1 MNKMIFAG
9 VVSLALI
16 TSCNMENENPLLTES
31 TLPYG
36 APQFDK
42 IKTEH
47 YIPAF
52 KKGIEEGKAEIDAIV
67 ANPEEPTFENTIE
80 ALEYSGETFGRVS
93 GIFYNILEADSNEE
107 LQKIA
112 EEIAPLQNEYSMY
125 IALNE
130 GLFQRVKAVYDK
142 RESLGLAPEQMKLL
156 VDTYKSFSR
165 NGANLSPEDKERYSE
180 LNEKLSL
187 ATLKFGNNVL
197 AATNAYSM
205 NITDESELEGL
216 PDYVIALGK
225 ETAEAKGQE
234 GWTFDL
240 SAPSVSSFLKYS
252 ACRDLR
258 RQMSIAYNTR
268 AVGGDS
274 DNTDIVKEIVNLRL
288 QIANILGYPTYAD
301 YALEERM
308 LKTPSQVDE
317 FLQELMGPSLPKAKE
332 EINAIY
338 EYAKENGFDDTAIRS
353 WDFNYWAEKYKNEKY
368 ALSESDLKPY
378 LQLEN
383 CIDAVFGLAERL
395 YGLQFE
401 ERKDIPAYHK
411 DVKVYDVKDENGRH
425 MALFYAD
432 FFPRASKRSGAWMT
446 EFRGQ
451 SIKDGVERRP
461 FISIVTNLSKPT
473 GGEPS
478 LLTHDELETFLH
490 EFGHA
495 LHGMLAESR
504 YPSQAGTNVSRD
516 FVELPSQIMENYA
529 YEQEYLSGFAR
540 HYKTGEII
548 PAELVDRVIA
558 ARNYNSA
565 YLQVRQLHFGILDM
579 SWHECTQVPS
589 DGTVEYE
596 SKVLEPYAVFPQVPG
611 TSIST
616 SITHLFSGG
625 YAAGYYSYKWAEV
638 LEADAFSLFKEKGIF
653 NHEVSYSFRDNILSR
668 GSEEDEA
675 VLYRNFRGHD
685 PQPSALLEKLGISG
699 KD

>member
-1 MNKMIFAG
+1 MNKTIVAG
-9 VVSLALI
+9 LAMLALM
-16 TSCNMENENPLLTES
+16 TSCNMENENPLLSES
-31 TLPYG
+31 PLPYG

-42 IKTEH
+42 IRTEH
-47 YIPAF
+47 YVPAF
-52 KKGIEEGKAEIDAIV
+52 EKAIESGKAEIDAII
-67 ANPEEPTFENTIE
+67 ANQEEPTFENTIE
-80 ALEYSGETFGRVS
+80 ALEYAGEAYNNVAS
-93 GIFYNILEADSNEE
+93 IFYNVLEADSNDE
-107 LQKIA
+107 LQNIA
-112 EEIAPLQNEYSMY
+112 EQLAPMENEYSMY

-130 GLFQRVKAVYDK
+130 GLFNRVKAVYGKKD
-142 RESLGLAPEQMKLL
+142 ELGLAPEQMKLL

-165 NGANLSPEDKERYSE
+165 NGANLSPEDKATYSA

-187 ATLKFGNNVL
+187 ATLKFGKNVL
-197 AATNAYSM
+197 AATNAYSL
-205 NITDESELEGL
+205 NLTDEAELEGL

-225 ETAEAKGQE
+225 ETAVEKGQE

-240 SAPSVSSFLKYS
+240 SAPSYAPFMKFS
-252 ACRDLR
+252 ARRDLR
-258 RQMSIAYNTR
+258 KKLYEAYNTR

-274 DNTDIVKEIVNLRL
+274 DNTEVVKEITGLRL

-308 LKTPSQVDE
+308 LKTPSQVDA
-317 FLQELMGPSLPKAKE
+317 FLQELMGPSLPKARE
-332 EINAIY
+332 EIKAIY
-338 EYAKENGFDDTAIRS
+338 EYATANGFDDTAIQS
-353 WDFNYWAEKYKNEKY
+353 WDFSYWSEKYKNEQY
-368 ALSESDLKPY
+368 TLSESDLKPY
-378 LQLEN
+378 FQLEN
-383 CIDAVFGLAERL
+383 CIDAIFGLAGRL
-395 YGLQFE
+395 YGLRFE
-401 ERKDIPAYHK
+401 ERPDIPAYHK
-411 DVKVYDVKDENGRH
+411 DVKVYDVTDENGRH

-432 FFPRASKRSGAWMT
+432 FFPRASKRTGAWMT

-451 SIKDGVERRP
+451 SIRDGVERRP

-473 GGEPS
+473 AGEPS

-495 LHGMLAESR
+495 LHGMLAESK

-516 FVELPSQIMENYA
+516 FVELPSQIMENFA
-529 YEQEYLSGFAR
+529 YEQEYLAGFAK
-540 HYKTGEII
+540 HYKTGETI
-548 PAELVDRVIA
+548 PQELVDKVIA

-579 SWHECTQVPS
+579 AWHECASIPS
-589 DGTVEYE
+589 ASTIDYE
-596 SKVLEPYAVFPQVPG
+596 NASLAPYAVFPQVEG

-653 NHEVSYSFRDNILSR
+653 NTEVSHSFRDNILAR
-668 GSEEDEA
+668 GSEDDEA

-685 PQPSALLEKLGISG
+685 PQPSALLEKLGIVE
-699 KD
+699 KR

>member
-107 LQKIA
+107 MQKIA

-216 PDYVIALGK
+216 PDYVITLGK

-540 HYKTGEII
+540 HYKTGETI

-589 DGTVEYE
+589 EGTVEYE

>member
-308 LKTPSQVDE
+308 LKTPSRVDE

-540 HYKTGEII
+540 HYKTGETI

-579 SWHECTQVPS
+579 SWHECAQVPS
-589 DGTVEYE
+589 EGTVEYE

>member
-1 MNKMIFAG
+1 MKRQKEAG
-9 VVSLALI
+9 LQYLI
-16 TSCNMENENPLLTES
+16 DL
-31 TLPYG
+31 
-36 APQFDK
+36 
-42 IKTEH
+42 
-47 YIPAF
+47 
-52 KKGIEEGKAEIDAIV
+52 GIRAAK
-67 ANPEEPTFENTIE
+67 
-80 ALEYSGETFGRVS
+80 
-93 GIFYNILEADSNEE
+93 
-107 LQKIA
+107 
-112 EEIAPLQNEYSMY
+112 
-125 IALNE
+125 
-130 GLFQRVKAVYDK
+130 
-142 RESLGLAPEQMKLL
+142 
-156 VDTYKSFSR
+156 
-165 NGANLSPEDKERYSE
+165 DKEDMHRQ
-180 LNEKLSL
+180 
-187 ATLKFGNNVL
+187 
-197 AATNAYSM
+197 
-205 NITDESELEGL
+205 LEER
-216 PDYVIALGK
+216 LGK

-495 LHGMLAESR
+495 LHGTLAESR

-540 HYKTGEII
+540 HYKTGETI

-589 DGTVEYE
+589 EGTVEYE

>member
-540 HYKTGEII
+540 HYKTGETI

-589 DGTVEYE
+589 EGTVEYE